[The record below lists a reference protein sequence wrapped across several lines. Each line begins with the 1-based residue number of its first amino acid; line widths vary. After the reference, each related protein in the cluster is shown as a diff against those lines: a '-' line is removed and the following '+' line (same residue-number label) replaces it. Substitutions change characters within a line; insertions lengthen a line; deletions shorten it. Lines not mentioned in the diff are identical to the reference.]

1 MLLLIASLMLVV
13 GAFLIRGVRSFYQR
27 EFYDQMHNVFSV
39 NTELVDDLRSAA
51 AEENGAKHIAEMLA
65 AFSGPLGI
73 DAGRRNYYVLDIH
86 PDLIVSQVKR
96 SRAPAIRMRNC
107 RSHPIS

>member
-1 MLLLIASLMLVV
+1 MNRSLYSKLVLIMLLLIASLMLVV

-86 PDLIVSQVKR
+86 PDLIVS
-96 SRAPAIRMRNC
+96 
-107 RSHPIS
+107 